1 MFSNDTRQNDKVE
14 RFFSISFG
22 IVSIVS
28 VLVCLIGMIFCC
40 VSFIYTSWKSSEEY
54 SKILQE
60 ISTIASSDN
69 SQGISGNASSSL
81 SSSTSS
87 ETLSD
92 KSDVTE
98 SLIKH
103 MENMVTIQKNG
114 MTNDLMSFI
123 YGMLSTLLVGLCAGF
138 VVKSRANADDA
149 KNTVNEAKKN
159 AEIAKEHA
167 EIAAEKAKGTEEAIS
182 KANNAA
188 IAASI
193 LKYQFRFI
201 VISSRILT
209 AKASLLAFD
218 KVSANQVFTQIRNEI
233 ELLFTDDKF
242 VSSLDSNDIIIE
254 LEKVYDE
261 LRGLQGCI
269 KTFKDSCRE
278 KYRDNALESMMV
290 AADNYKT
297 WMELAIQI
305 IDSAKVK
312 GS

>member
-1 MFSNDTRQNDKVE
+1 M
-14 RFFSISFG
+14 
-22 IVSIVS
+22 
-28 VLVCLIGMIFCC
+28 
-40 VSFIYTSWKSSEEY
+40 
-54 SKILQE
+54 
-60 ISTIASSDN
+60 
-69 SQGISGNASSSL
+69 
-81 SSSTSS
+81 
-87 ETLSD
+87 
-92 KSDVTE
+92 
-98 SLIKH
+98 
-103 MENMVTIQKNG
+103 
-114 MTNDLMSFI
+114 
-123 YGMLSTLLVGLCAGF
+123 
-138 VVKSRANADDA
+138 
-149 KNTVNEAKKN
+149 
-159 AEIAKEHA
+159 
-167 EIAAEKAKGTEEAIS
+167 
-182 KANNAA
+182 
-188 IAASI
+188 
-193 LKYQFRFI
+193 
-201 VISSRILT
+201 ISSRILT